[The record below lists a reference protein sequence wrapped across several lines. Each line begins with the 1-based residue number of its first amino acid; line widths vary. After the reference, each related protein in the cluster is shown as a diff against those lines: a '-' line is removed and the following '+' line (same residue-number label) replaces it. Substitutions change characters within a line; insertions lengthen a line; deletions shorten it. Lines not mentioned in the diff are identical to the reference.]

1 MVHVAL
7 EAAETLAR
15 EDDIQVEVLDMR
27 SLLPY
32 DKEAIAQTVQK
43 TNKVIILHEA
53 TLTGGIGG
61 EWAAFIAEELFEHLD
76 GPIVRVASIDTP
88 TPYSPPLEDFFLP
101 NAEKVMAA
109 VRRLVEY

>member
-7 EAAETLAR
+7 EAAEKLAE
-15 EDDIQVEVLDMR
+15 EDIDVEVVDLR

-32 DKEAIAQTVQK
+32 DKEAIAKTVSK
-43 TNKVIILHEA
+43 TNKVVLLHEA
-53 TLTGGIGG
+53 TLTGGIAG
-61 EWAAFIAEELFEHLD
+61 EFAAFIAEELFEELD

-101 NAEKVMAA
+101 NAEKVAAA
-109 VRRLVEY
+109 VRKLAAY